1 MGMDTWILKDNQ
13 LTKTFVF
20 ASFEAAMDF
29 MVRAGRVIGEMD
41 HHPRWTNVYNRVEV
55 WLCTHDAGD
64 IVTQKDYDLAA
75 ALDAVFAEDQRN

>member
-29 MVRAGRVIGEMD
+29 MVRAGGVIGEMD

-75 ALDAVFAEDQRN
+75 ALDAVFAGDQRN